1 MANLYKM
8 YKGLEGSPTS
18 KIVQGISVSAT
29 TIVVQDPSVLPAAPN
44 FACLF
49 DDTGKIEVVEY
60 TQKSGQTLT
69 CIRGVSG
76 QRLEWPIATSIA
88 RNFTSIDY
96 NNLVDNVSM
105 MNVELNEL
113 TLEYGYIF
121 DSVVQGDFVQQVLQ
135 MAEQVEALNG
145 EVNTMLDNLTMLEE
159 QLQQAEQTRQTNE
172 TARQTAEGQR
182 SSAESGRVT
191 AEQNRVSSESGRA
204 AAEQTRQSNEQ
215 TRQNNETTR
224 ATAES
229 GRVTAES
236 SRVTAEQGRVNTE
249 SSRVLVEQGRST
261 AESGRVT
268 AEQTREQKETTRQT
282 NETARQAAESSRA
295 SAESQRDN
303 NETSRQT
310 NEGQRQTSEGQ
321 RNSAES
327 LRVTSESSRAVAES
341 SRVSAESA
349 RETAE
354 STRVSN
360 ETNRQAQLTD
370 AINAASVSAQQA
382 QGFRDSAYSHAQY
395 SESMKDQ
402 SASYAIDAEAA
413 AVRAE
418 YVATSLGGIQDW
430 ALQPTKPTYTYS
442 EVGAAAA
449 THSHIVSDILDFPTT
464 MPASDVYPWAKD
476 ESKPIY
482 TAAEIGASEIG
493 HVHDY
498 APSIH
503 NHIVADIIDF
513 PTSMPAS
520 DVSAWAKADIK
531 PAYTS
536 SEVGAAPAAHD
547 HDSSYLGKTEKAA
560 DSDKLDGYH
569 ASDFSPIIHTHPFS
583 NPNILHNAGFRAPI
597 NQRGVSGSISTG
609 TYFFD
614 RWIRNSGTVT
624 VAAGYLTLASGAVIE
639 QRIEGLYLAG
649 ETVTVSVRVG
659 STIYNGT
666 GVFPTSAGTAAV
678 TLTGFGTATLG
689 YNAGYMFVRFTAS
702 GSQNVVAVKCELGTA
717 STLHLD
723 PPMERITELLK
734 CQWFYRRVGT
744 GSDPGTQAYFY
755 GRSGFDAAGQ
765 FVLTIPGP
773 QMRIN
778 PTFTRDNV
786 FMIVYNG
793 AYYSAT
799 VTSVTSNAYGI
810 VLMGTCPTS
819 LPKLMAITA
828 WANNIVELSADL

>member
-1 MANLYKM
+1 MASLYKM

-113 TLEYGYIF
+113 ALEYGYIF

-145 EVNTMLDNLTMLEE
+145 EVNTMLDNLTTLEE

-182 SSAESGRVT
+182 SNAESGRVT
-191 AEQNRVSSESGRA
+191 AEQNRVSSESGRV

-224 ATAES
+224 ETTES

-236 SRVTAEQGRVNTE
+236 SRVTAEQGRVDAE
-249 SSRVLVEQGRST
+249 SSRVLVEQGRAT

-282 NETARQAAESSRA
+282 NETARQTAESSRA

-310 NEGQRQTSEGQ
+310 NEDQRQTSEGQ

-327 LRVTSESSRAVAES
+327 LRVTAESSRAVAES

-354 STRVSN
+354 SARVSN

-382 QGFRDSAYSHAQY
+382 QGFRDSAYSHAQH

-402 SASYAIDAEAA
+402 AASYAIDAEAA

-449 THSHIVSDILDFPTT
+449 THYHIVSDIIDFPTS

-476 ESKPIY
+476 ESKPVY
-482 TAAEIGASEIG
+482 TAAEIGAASAG

-498 APSIH
+498 APSTH
-503 NHIVADIIDF
+503 NHIVADITDF
-513 PTSMPAS
+513 PTEMPAS
-520 DVSAWAKADIK
+520 DVSAWAKSPTPDSIDLSANDSIK
-531 PAYTS
+531 
-536 SEVGAAPAAHD
+536 
-547 HDSSYLGKTEKAA
+547 
-560 DSDKLDGYH
+560 
-569 ASDFSPIIHTHPFS
+569 
-583 NPNILHNAGFRAPI
+583 
-597 NQRGVSGSISTG
+597 
-609 TYFFD
+609 
-614 RWIRNSGTVT
+614 
-624 VAAGYLTLASGAVIE
+624 LA
-639 QRIEGLYLAG
+639 
-649 ETVTVSVRVG
+649 VRVG
-659 STIYNGT
+659 GT
-666 GVFPTSAGTAAV
+666 NLLPNSKDTRALIAYTTDEVVDSNPYV
-678 TLTGFGTATLG
+678 G
-689 YNAGYMFVRFTAS
+689 Y
-702 GSQNVVAVKCELGTA
+702 L
-717 STLHLD
+717 
-723 PPMERITELLK
+723 
-734 CQWFYRRVGT
+734 
-744 GSDPGTQAYFY
+744 DPGTEYTL
-755 GRSGFDAAGQ
+755 SGVFIMEGNCEGLQVLAILGNYSDAIEVYADATKGVEKH
-765 FVLTIPGP
+765 FSA
-773 QMRIN
+773 
-778 PTFTRDNV
+778 TFTTPAYSGKYWIRVDNEGSSNGLSAAIWYHHFKLEKGNIATDWSPATQDVTLAAYPVGAIYMSVASTSPATLFGGTWAALGGRMLIGVDGTYTAGTTGGAATHTLALTQIPNATGMIIMHGGDMATDIGSVSGV
-786 FMIVYNG
+786 FSSGRTLSSYGTHSPGIAG
-793 AYYSAT
+793 AG
-799 VTSVTSNAYGI
+799 SVGI
-810 VLMGTCPTS
+810 VNFS
-819 LPKLMAITA
+819 LGGGGQSHNNLPPYLAVYMWKRTA
-828 WANNIVELSADL
+828 

>member
-1 MANLYKM
+1 MASLYKM

-29 TIVVQDPSVLPAAPN
+29 TIIVQDPSVLPAAPN

-113 TLEYGYIF
+113 ALEYGYIF

-145 EVNTMLDNLTMLEE
+145 EVNTMLDNLTTLEE

-182 SSAESGRVT
+182 SNAESGRVT
-191 AEQNRVSSESGRA
+191 AEQNRVSSESGRVS
-204 AAEQTRQSNEQ
+204 AEQTRQSNEQ

-224 ATAES
+224 ETTES

-236 SRVTAEQGRVNTE
+236 SRVTTEQGRVDAE
-249 SSRVLVEQGRST
+249 SSRVLVEQGRAT

-282 NETARQAAESSRA
+282 NETARQTAESSRA
-295 SAESQRDN
+295 SAEAQRDN

-310 NEGQRQTSEGQ
+310 NEDQRQTSEGQ

-402 SASYAIDAEAA
+402 AASYAIDAEAA

-476 ESKPIY
+476 ESKPVY

-520 DVSAWAKADIK
+520 DVSAWAKQPSK
-531 PAYTS
+531 PTYTY
-536 SEVGAAPAAHD
+536 SEVGAAPASHD
-547 HDSSYLGKTEKAA
+547 HNSLYLGLNSKAA

-569 ASDFSPIIHTHPFS
+569 ASAFAAASHEHNSLTMFTPGNAS
-583 NPNILHNAGFRAPI
+583 NPIAINSLNANGIRYVNNVPSLFGQVDGACFSQAYDTSWASQIYQDYRTGQIALRGK
-597 NQRGVSGSISTG
+597 NNGTWQTWRGVLDTANFINYVYPVGSIYMSVNSTSPATLFGGTWSALPTGKFLRTG
-609 TYFFD
+609 TGGATGGS
-614 RWIRNSGTVT
+614 NSHVHSGPWHAHNVYGHAHGL
-624 VAAGYLTLASGAVIE
+624 AAGYATLASYNEAYYHARTKSTANWEPNKLAQLHSATINSGGYSAVI
-639 QRIEGLYLAG
+639 GLELG
-649 ETVTVSVRVG
+649 
-659 STIYNGT
+659 GT
-666 GVFPTSAGTAAV
+666 TDSAGSSTD
-678 TLTGFGTATLG
+678 G
-689 YNAGYMFVRFTAS
+689 AGS
-702 GSQNVVAVKCELGTA
+702 GN
-717 STLHLD
+717 
-723 PPMERITELLK
+723 
-734 CQWFYRRVGT
+734 T
-744 GSDPGTQAYFY
+744 GSSANIPEFY
-755 GRSGFDAAGQ
+755 E
-765 FVLTIPGP
+765 
-773 QMRIN
+773 
-778 PTFTRDNV
+778 
-786 FMIVYNG
+786 VY
-793 AYYSAT
+793 AWRR
-799 VTSVTSNAYGI
+799 
-810 VLMGTCPTS
+810 
-819 LPKLMAITA
+819 TA
-828 WANNIVELSADL
+828 